1 MNKKALFCDG
11 TGNYVFPP
19 EPLAGQQ
26 VTLQFRTGAGEADQ
40 VFLITESQEYEMEKR
55 STSGVFDYYAA
66 VVQLGEDRFRYSF
79 RVVAGEE
86 VCYYNQFGVMQE
98 RITDYE
104 FEIAPGFTTPDW
116 AKVQ

>member
-55 STSGVFDYYAA
+55 STSGVFIM
-66 VVQLGEDRFRYSF
+66 QRSYSWEKTDS
-79 RVVAGEE
+79 VTV
-86 VCYYNQFGVMQE
+86 FGL
-98 RITDYE
+98 
-104 FEIAPGFTTPDW
+104 
-116 AKVQ
+116 